1 VLQGGSVETSQGP
14 AKEAAC
20 RAGCATYA
28 DVALLVS
35 LVDAYCPRL
44 HSCAFRATTRGQFNA
59 SQARCPSVP
68 CTDYPTTSSVA
79 HGSPLLP
86 LAGRGKVAEPARRFR
101 IQYSQHITS
110 GLVRTDTG
118 RIPFVHRSQSIVERD
133 KNIGGSTKCRAQT
146 QVSNA
151 AARCGQQH
159 PALLALPPQACAFL
173 AARFTMPS
181 HVSNVALSM

>member
-1 VLQGGSVETSQGP
+1 VPGRVRHL
-14 AKEAAC
+14 
-20 RAGCATYA
+20 RRRCASRQSRRR
-28 DVALLVS
+28 LLS
-35 LVDAYCPRL
+35 RL
-44 HSCAFRATTRGQFNA
+44 HSCASRATTRGQFYA

-68 CTDYPTTSSVA
+68 CADYPTISSVA

-101 IQYSQHITS
+101 IQYSHHITS

-181 HVSNVALSM
+181 HVSNVALPMRNDHASVHVTKS